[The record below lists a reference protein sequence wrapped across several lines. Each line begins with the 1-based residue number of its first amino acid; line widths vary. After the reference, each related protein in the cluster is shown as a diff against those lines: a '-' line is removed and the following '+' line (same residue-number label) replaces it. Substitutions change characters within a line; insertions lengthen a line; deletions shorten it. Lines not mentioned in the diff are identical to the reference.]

1 MGFVPAVDKKTLKT
15 PVIVSVAVSLV
26 LGLSACTGIDIPAYK
41 GHNERSSVSYRG
53 TPVSQLSFFSSMDT
67 GNLAVRFDLNLDEEV
82 YYRNGEKDYANVIR
96 EFRLIR
102 KTSESMLGYDFKAA
116 DPVYPSYVADYQYD
130 ITKPLLIGRW
140 EYDAS
145 RCQVLLRDKAGKLL
159 MRLQGRKGQQTL
171 NYKQGGLHTS
181 PVMIFEIAERS
192 DSPLLSKPE
201 LAELWQRGHL
211 YDDGKQARCD
221 GKW

>member
-1 MGFVPAVDKKTLKT
+1 
-15 PVIVSVAVSLV
+15 
-26 LGLSACTGIDIPAYK
+26 
-41 GHNERSSVSYRG
+41 
-53 TPVSQLSFFSSMDT
+53 MDT

-82 YYRNGEKDYANVIR
+82 VYRNGEKDYANVIR

-145 RCQVLLRDKAGKLL
+145 GCQVLLRDKAGKLL